1 MIPECRAD
9 ETGRMFALFATFRR
23 KGGERIDGI
32 LVVG

>member
-9 ETGRMFALFATFRR
+9 ETGRTFPLFATFRH

-32 LVVG
+32 LVGG